1 MPAPA
6 TVTTPTDT
14 DVVIVR
20 SFDAPRALVWRA
32 HSEPALMKKWLRG
45 PPGWTLSACEID
57 ARVGGKFRN
66 VFTQPGQPGFE
77 VRGVF
82 REVKAP
88 ERWVHTEEYAA
99 AGAPETTGGGGE
111 EPAVETM
118 VQTER
123 AVKTTLTM
131 TMHFPSKA
139 ARDAAGA
146 GMAAGMEETYR
157 RLDDLV
163 ASQALA

>member
-6 TVTTPTDT
+6 TVTTSNDT

-32 HSEPALMKKWLRG
+32 HTEPKLIKQWLFG
-45 PPGWTLSACEID
+45 PPGWTLSTCEMD
-57 ARVGGKFRN
+57 VRVGGRFRN

-77 VRGVF
+77 VRGKF

-99 AGAPETTGGGGE
+99 EGAPETSDRDH
-111 EPAVETM
+111 AVETI
-118 VQTER
+118 VLTER
-123 AVKTTLTM
+123 AGKTTLTM

-139 ARDAAGA
+139 ARDSAGV
-146 GMAAGMEETYR
+146 GMGSGMEECYR
-157 RLDDLV
+157 RLDDLI
-163 ASQALA
+163 AAQAFA